1 MTTALRQR
9 ALFDAEDWRIV
20 YQAFANANYTAY
32 DFQTIRD
39 SMVDYIR
46 INFPEDFNDWIE
58 SSEFVAIIELIS
70 YLGQSLSFRLDL
82 NTRENFLDTA
92 ERRDSILRLARML
105 SYTPSRNL
113 AAQGL
118 IKVTQIST
126 DQSIF
131 DSNGQNLANQNVIWN
146 DPTNPDWFEQFILVL
161 NAAFSPNNQFGDPA
175 NSGLV
180 SRINTQTYAFNNVSR
195 YNNCFP
201 FSALVNNQSLNFEI
215 INADFKNNETFFEK
229 SPNPA
234 TPFNIIYRNDGRGNS
249 SPDTGFFF
257 YFKQGTMLN
266 EDYNI
271 SNPIENRVINLSNIN
286 INNDDVWLHEIDANG
301 QMVEEWTKVPALV
314 GNNVIFNAIDKN
326 IRKIYNVNTLENDGA
341 AIRFAD
347 GRFGQ
352 IPIGLFR
359 TWYRQSANARFTIRP
374 EDMKAIK
381 INFSYYAGP
390 SNKTNSISFSCDLQT
405 SISNSYPSETSRRI
419 QTVAPQVFYTQDRMI
434 NGEDYSI
441 YPLRDPR
448 IAKIKSVNRIHSG
461 FSRYVDINDPTGNS
475 QNLSMLGQ
483 DGMFYLNNDIN
494 MSEVVYPTTLS
505 GTQIVKNYIETQLK
519 TYTVNQFFYFNY
531 PSIPYPNNP
540 SATYSSLTWK
550 SASNATN
557 TGTGYL
563 TFNNTPVP
571 VGSSVTGSVEYHI
584 DTGSLLLFQN
594 AGWVGVKKVINSGTI
609 GSSNGDGAITLG
621 SIVNDGDT
629 ILSIIPPYPTN
640 FSQNEITQIANFIE
654 LKTAFGIRYDTS
666 DRTWKIITGNNVDT
680 ISEFSLDFAGD
691 ISGLKK
697 DASWIIRVEFNQDN
711 WTIYTRTMEYVFE
724 SESEIKFYFSNTDS
738 IVDLNTGRKVSDYF
752 KILKVNSE
760 VTHTGDEI
768 SGITFTENSNSSLG
782 IDYDI
787 QVSEVFLESDGYVDP
802 KRLKVT
808 FSDNNYDGLPDNPY
822 VYTDITDIDYNLLYT
837 PLVDVKLDSSE
848 LFFKIT
854 YDINGYPIRTQAS
867 NIKGAF
873 NNLTSTDKTYI
884 QNLIRTHGD
893 DVNYTVA
900 NGDAIYDR
908 KLKTFYQYSSTN
920 DAFIANSD
928 YEYRRGRKNLMFV
941 WKHYAPLDNRID
953 PSPTN
958 IIDNYVLTVEYD
970 YNLRSWIDEGGTAL
984 TMPSPPSSED
994 LKIMFSDIETKKSI
1008 SDQIIWQPVYYK
1020 ILFGSQASEEL
1031 RATFK
1036 VTKIPGVS
1044 LSDGEI
1050 KAKIINAINSFFS
1063 LNNWDFGETF
1073 YFTELSA
1080 YVHQQLATIISS
1092 FVIVPLNEETRF
1104 GGLFQVRSAANEVFI
1119 SSAQVS
1125 DIQIVESLNS
1135 NNIRIG
1141 K

>member
-20 YQAFANANYTAY
+20 YQAFTNANYTAY

-58 SSEFVAIIELIS
+58 SSEFVAIIELLA

-105 SYTPSRNL
+105 SYVPSRNL

-118 IKVTQIST
+118 VKLTQISSNQT
-126 DQSIF
+126 IF
-131 DSNGQNLANQNVIWN
+131 DSNGQNLANQTILWN

-161 NAAFSPNNQFGDPA
+161 NSALSPNNQFGDPV

-180 SRINTQTYAFNNVSR
+180 SRINTQTYMFNNVSR

-201 FSALVNNQSLNFEI
+201 FSAIINNQSLNFEVV
-215 INADFKNNETFFEK
+215 NADFKANETFYEK

-257 YFKQGTMLN
+257 YFKQGTLIN

-271 SNPIENRVINLSNIN
+271 TNPIENRVITLKNTN
-286 INNDDVWLHEIDANG
+286 INNDDLWLQEIDSTG
-301 QMVEEWTKVPALV
+301 QLVEEWTKVPALV

-326 IRKIYNVNTLENDGA
+326 IRKIFNVNTLENDGA

-359 TWYRQSANARFTIRP
+359 TWYRQSSNTRYTIRP
-374 EDMKAIK
+374 DDMKNVK
-381 INFSYYAGP
+381 FNFSYYSGP
-390 SNKTNSISFSCDLQT
+390 GNKTYNISFKCELQR
-405 SISNSYPSETSRRI
+405 SIGNSYPSETSTRI

-441 YPLRDPR
+441 YPLKDPR

-475 QNLSMLGQ
+475 QNLSLLGQ
-483 DGMFYLNNDIN
+483 DGMIYLNTDTNLVEID
-494 MSEVVYPTTLS
+494 YPTTLS
-505 GTQIVKNYIETQLK
+505 GTQIVSTYFAPQLKNYAI
-519 TYTVNQFFYFNY
+519 NQFFYFNY
-531 PSIPYPNNP
+531 PSIPYDLAHG
-540 SATYSSLTWK
+540 ATYPYLRWS

-557 TGTGYL
+557 TGTGFFTY
-563 TFNNTPVP
+563 NTHPVP
-571 VGSSVTGSVEYHI
+571 IGSSVTGSVEFHI
-584 DTGSLLLFQN
+584 DSGSLVLFRD

-609 GSSNGDGAITLG
+609 GSSNGDGAVTL
-621 SIVNDGDT
+621 SEIVFDNDEVLT
-629 ILSIIPPYPTN
+629 IIPPYPN
-640 FSQNEITQIANFIE
+640 SFSQNETTQIANFIN
-654 LKTAFGIRYDTS
+654 LKTAFGLRYDTS
-666 DRTWKIITGNNVDT
+666 DRNWKIITGNNINENAD
-680 ISEFSLDFAGD
+680 FSLDFAGD
-691 ISGLKK
+691 NSGLKK
-697 DASWIIRVEFNQDN
+697 DASWIIRVEFNQNN
-711 WTIYTRTMEYVFE
+711 WSVYTRTMEYIFE
-724 SESEIKFYFSNTDS
+724 SDNEIKFYYSNTDS
-738 IVDLNTGRKVSDYF
+738 IIDLNTGRKVSDFF
-752 KILKVNSE
+752 KVLKVNSN
-760 VTHTGDEI
+760 VDVQTGSDGI
-768 SGITFTENSNSSLG
+768 SIVENSTLGKDHDIYVSS
-782 IDYDI
+782 
-787 QVSEVFLESDGYVDP
+787 VFLEDDGFVDP

-808 FSDNNYDGLPDNPY
+808 FSDNDYDGLPDDPY
-822 VYTDITDIDYNLLYT
+822 VYTDITGLDYGILYT
-837 PLVDVKLDSSE
+837 SLKDIAIDSSE
-848 LFFKIT
+848 LFFKTI
-854 YDINGYPIRTQAS
+854 YDINGYPVRSSTTAV
-867 NIKGAF
+867 KAAF
-873 NNLTSTDKTYI
+873 NQLDDMSKANVEA
-884 QNLIRTHGD
+884 LIRSLGGSFTNFTLSDGD
-893 DVNYTVA
+893 V
-900 NGDAIYDR
+900 IYIR
-908 KLKTFYQYSSTN
+908 SQENFYQYSATTEQFTLTTS
-920 DAFIANSD
+920 
-928 YEYRRGRKNLMFV
+928 YEYRRGRKDLMFV
-941 WKHYAPLDNRID
+941 WKHFAPLDNRID

-970 YNLRSWIDEGGTAL
+970 YSIRSWIDTGGAIADT
-984 TMPSPPSSED
+984 PEPPSSED

-1008 SDQIIWQPVYYK
+1008 SDQIVWQPVYYK
-1020 ILFGSQASEEL
+1020 ILFGAQAPEEL
-1031 RATFK
+1031 RASFK

-1050 KAKIINAINSFFS
+1050 KAKIINAINAFFS

-1073 YFTELSA
+1073 YFTEMSA

-1092 FVIVPLNEETRF
+1092 FVIVPLNEESKF
-1104 GGLFQVRSAANEVFI
+1104 GQLFQVRSASNEVFI
-1119 SSAQVS
+1119 SAAQVS

-1135 NNIRIG
+1135 NTLRIG